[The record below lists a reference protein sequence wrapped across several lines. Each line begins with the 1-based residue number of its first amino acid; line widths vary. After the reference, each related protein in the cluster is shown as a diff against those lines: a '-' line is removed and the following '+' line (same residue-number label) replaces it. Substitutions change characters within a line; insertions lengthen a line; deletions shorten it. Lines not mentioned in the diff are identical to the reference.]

1 MPPLASNP
9 IDSAIELVKR
19 RVTDA
24 EFWNSS
30 FSEEAYL
37 KQYIAYHML
46 HGNAL
51 WTTNQ
56 SGDVTGILI
65 AYECDEEYARNL
77 FIWEPPLAKTCIF
90 VAQVVC
96 DDQESRD
103 ILAQAFLEQFPEEKP
118 AFAIRKGT
126 FTAMNPHK
134 IASELI
140 RRRDE
145 NGGR

>member
-1 MPPLASNP
+1 MPPLVSNP

-19 RVTDA
+19 RVKDA

-30 FSEEAYL
+30 FSDEEYL

-51 WTTNQ
+51 WTTNMQ
-56 SGDVTGILI
+56 GEVVGILI
-65 AYECDEEYARNL
+65 AYECDEEYARNP
-77 FIWEPPLAKTCIF
+77 FIWTEPLDKTCLF
-90 VAQVVC
+90 VAQVVA
-96 DDQESRD
+96 DDSESRD

-118 AFAIRKGT
+118 TFAIRKGV
-126 FTAMNPHK
+126 FTSMNAHK
-134 IASELI
+134 IAEELI
-140 RRRDE
+140 RRSDD